1 MGTAKSGTGVTAV
14 YKVPAAELWKTV
26 DFHQP
31 SETIMPPIARSE
43 RTGEG
48 LGATKVNTL
57 HGGGDVHL
65 LLTYYAPEDHAFN
78 YTIQSSPLPVK
89 NYVGEVRV
97 RALGDNRSELSWRGV
112 YDPEGVSQAE
122 ADEALGTFYGA
133 IAAKIG
139 EIHPRET

>member
-1 MGTAKSGTGVTAV
+1 MDTAKSGTGVTAV
-14 YKVPAAELWKTV
+14 FKAPAAELWKTV

-31 SETIMPPIARSE
+31 SETIMPPIASSQ

-48 LGATKVNTL
+48 LGAKKVNTL

-65 LLTYYAPEDHAFN
+65 LLVYYAPEDHAYN

-97 RALGDNRSELSWRGV
+97 RPLGENRSELSWRGV
-112 YDPEGVSQAE
+112 YEPDGVSRAE
-122 ADEALGTFYGA
+122 ADEALGSFYNA

-139 EIHPRET
+139 EIHPPES

>member
-1 MGTAKSGTGVTAV
+1 MDTSKSGAGVTAV

-43 RTGEG
+43 RTGVG

-57 HGGGDVHL
+57 EGGGDVHL
-65 LLTYYAPEDHAFN
+65 LLVYYAPEDHAFN
-78 YTIQSSPLPVK
+78 YTIQSSLLPVK

-97 RALGDNRSELSWRGV
+97 RAVGDERSELSWRGV
-112 YDPEGVSQAE
+112 YQPDGVSQAE
-122 ADEALGTFYGA
+122 ADEILGGFYAA

-139 EIHPRET
+139 EIHPRES

>member
-1 MGTAKSGTGVTAV
+1 MGTAKSGIGVTAV
-14 YKVPAAELWKTV
+14 YQVSAAELWKTV

-31 SETIMPPIARSE
+31 SETIMPPIASSQ

-57 HGGGDVHL
+57 QGGGDVHL
-65 LLTYYAPEDHAFN
+65 LLTYYAPEDHALN

-97 RALGDNRSELSWRGV
+97 RPLGENRSELSWRGV
-112 YDPEGVSQAE
+112 YDPDGVSQAE
-122 ADEALGTFYGA
+122 ADEILGGFYEA

-139 EIHPRET
+139 EIHSRET

>member
-14 YKVPAAELWKTV
+14 YQVPAAELWKTV

-31 SETIMPPIARSE
+31 SETIMPPIASSQ
-43 RTGEG
+43 RTGQG
-48 LGATKVNTL
+48 LGAIKVNTL
-57 HGGGDVHL
+57 QGGGDVHL
-65 LLTYYAPEDHAFN
+65 LLTYYAPDDHAFN

-97 RALGDNRSELSWRGV
+97 RPLGENRSELSWRGV
-112 YDPEGVSQAE
+112 YEPDGVTQAE
-122 ADEALGTFYGA
+122 ADEVLGGFYEA

-139 EIHPRET
+139 EIHPREP